1 MGVELMSRL
10 DKLAL
15 LEFVPAF
22 FFSLG
27 AFVVLVILAG
37 VMKPLIDI
45 LVKYGVGLDVLGKY
59 FLLALPQWI
68 VYTFPMS
75 VLMGTMLSV
84 SRLSANFEIVAL
96 KAAGV
101 TIYRL
106 SLPFLISAGILC
118 AVTFFLNEKV
128 APFTN
133 RKLQELEIDLASGK
147 KGKIEEQMVT
157 LRLVRGG
164 KVSFVLFAD
173 SLKGNTL
180 SGIKLFYFDPETED
194 KDWYLKAERGTWSGD
209 RWKFINGIVYNW
221 QSDGSVVS
229 TKFSST
235 TAEEFAMTPREIA
248 KRSRDPSELSISE
261 LKEIIRYQ
269 EREKLPSSYISRFRV
284 DYFYKFSIP
293 LSPIFFVLI
302 AVPLGILPVRTSA
315 AVGMGFSIVILLVYV
330 FLMIISTQAGR
341 GGLIP
346 PALAAWIPNLSVFVI
361 GTILM
366 WLKNR

>member
-1 MGVELMSRL
+1 MSRL

-15 LEFVPAF
+15 TEFVPAF

-45 LVKYGVGLDVLGKY
+45 LVKYGVGLDVLLKY
-59 FLLALPQWI
+59 FLLAMPQWI

-75 VLMGTMLSV
+75 VLMGTMLAV
-84 SRLSANFEIVAL
+84 SRLSTNFEIVAL

-101 TIYRL
+101 SLYRL
-106 SLPFLISAGILC
+106 TLPFLVSAGILC
-118 AVTFFLNEKV
+118 AVTFLLNEKV
-128 APFTN
+128 SPFTN
-133 RKLQELEIDLASGK
+133 RKLQELEVDLASGK
-147 KGKIEEQMVT
+147 EGKVEEQMVT

-164 KVSFVLFAD
+164 KISYVLFAD
-173 SLKGNTL
+173 SLKGNSL
-180 SGIKLFYFDPETED
+180 RGIKLFYFDPETEE
-194 KDWYLKAERGTWSGD
+194 KDWYLRAEKGTWSGD
-209 RWKFINGIVYNW
+209 RWKFINGTIYNW
-221 QSDGSVVS
+221 QKDGSVIS

-261 LKEIIRYQ
+261 LREIIRYQ
-269 EREKLPSSYISRFRV
+269 EREKVPRSYILRFRV

-293 LSPIFFVLI
+293 LSPLFFVLI
-302 AVPLGILPVRTSA
+302 AVPLAIMPVRTST
-315 AVGMGFSIVILLVYV
+315 AVGMGFSIVILLLYV

-346 PALAAWIPNLSVFVI
+346 PALAAWIPNLSIFVI
-361 GTILM
+361 GVVLL
-366 WLKNR
+366 WVKNR